1 MKVLMTGG
9 GTGGH
14 VNPAIAIADKIM
26 EKEPGSNIAFV
37 GTPRGIENKL
47 VPAAGYKLYHIDI
60 RGLRRSL
67 SVSNFRTVYLMAVSQ
82 IKARRLIRDFN
93 PDIVVGTG
101 GYVCWPLVNAA
112 SKMNIPTVLH
122 ESNAVPG
129 VAVKLLQNKVD
140 RIYVNFEATLSKLSH
155 PERAKRVGN
164 PLRGH
169 FGELTREQAREK
181 LGYNNKYRYVILSC
195 GGSMGAERVN
205 EEVLKLMR
213 DYTSK
218 DAAVKH
224 IHATGSIEYEASKAV
239 FQKYGLDKCPN
250 LELCEYIYD
259 MPLKMTAAD
268 LVISRAGA
276 ITLSELA
283 VQRKPC
289 ILIPSPNV
297 TDNHQYK
304 NAKVLGDAGAS
315 LVFEESELG
324 DGILTDA
331 VKQLLPDRKRLHE
344 MSDSISSFAVR
355 DCADLLYSE
364 LRGLIDQKNSL

>member
-14 VNPAIAIADKIM
+14 VNPAIAIADKIK
-26 EKEPGSNIAFV
+26 EKEPDSDIAFV

-67 SVSNFRTVYLMAVSQ
+67 SVSNFRTLYLMAASQ
-82 IKARRLIRDFN
+82 VKARRLIKDFN
-93 PDIVVGTG
+93 PDIVIGTG

-140 RIYVNFEATLSKLSH
+140 RIYVNFEATLSRLSH

-169 FGELTREQAREK
+169 FGELTKVQARAK
-181 LGYNNKYRYVILSC
+181 LGYNNKYRHVLLSC

-218 DAAVKH
+218 DVSIKH
-224 IHATGSIEYEASKAV
+224 IHATGSIEYKASKAV
-239 FQKYGLDKCPN
+239 FQEYGLDKCPN
-250 LELCEYIYD
+250 LGV
-259 MPLKMTAAD
+259 M
-268 LVISRAGA
+268 
-276 ITLSELA
+276 
-283 VQRKPC
+283 
-289 ILIPSPNV
+289 
-297 TDNHQYK
+297 
-304 NAKVLGDAGAS
+304 
-315 LVFEESELG
+315 
-324 DGILTDA
+324 
-331 VKQLLPDRKRLHE
+331 
-344 MSDSISSFAVR
+344 
-355 DCADLLYSE
+355 
-364 LRGLIDQKNSL
+364 

>member
-239 FQKYGLDKCPN
+239 FQKYGLDTCPN

>member
-169 FGELTREQAREK
+169 FGELTKEQARAK

>member
-315 LVFEESELG
+315 LVF
-324 DGILTDA
+324 
-331 VKQLLPDRKRLHE
+331 
-344 MSDSISSFAVR
+344 DSISSFAVR